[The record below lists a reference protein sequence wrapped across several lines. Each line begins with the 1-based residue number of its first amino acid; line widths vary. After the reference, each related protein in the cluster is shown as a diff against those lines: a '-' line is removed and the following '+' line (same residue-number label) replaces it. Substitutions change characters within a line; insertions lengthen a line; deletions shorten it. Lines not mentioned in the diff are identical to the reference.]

1 MADDIFLSPEE
12 QDERAR
18 KWAKDNLPAL
28 AIGVALGLAGVVGYN
43 KYQDNIQLQAES
55 ASALFRSASIEAEDS
70 GLANIDEQVSQL
82 KENHA
87 ATSYAAKAVLLK
99 AKQTALNDLSAAY
112 TELQWVVDNA
122 SEFGLVH
129 TARLRQAKIKLA
141 QNELDDAKTLASH
154 TPVQGFDSHYQE
166 ILGDIAVRS
175 GDETQARVHY
185 QAAMDALNGTQDTYV
200 QVLSIKLDRLPAQEL
215 EESAQDVTSSVSDDN
230 S

>member
-1 MADDIFLSPEE
+1 MGSEMCIRD
-12 QDERAR
+12 R
-18 KWAKDNLPAL
+18 
-28 AIGVALGLAGVVGYN
+28 
-43 KYQDNIQLQAES
+43 
-55 ASALFRSASIEAEDS
+55 
-70 GLANIDEQVSQL
+70 
-82 KENHA
+82 
-87 ATSYAAKAVLLK
+87 
-99 AKQTALNDLSAAY
+99 
-112 TELQWVVDNA
+112 QWVVDNA